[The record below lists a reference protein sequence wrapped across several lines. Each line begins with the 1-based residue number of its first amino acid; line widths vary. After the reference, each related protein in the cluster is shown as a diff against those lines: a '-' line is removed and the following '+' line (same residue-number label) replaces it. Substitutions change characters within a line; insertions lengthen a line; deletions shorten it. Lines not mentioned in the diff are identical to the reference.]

1 MPIVTVT
8 GANHST
14 VSLSYD
20 LDPNALLARYIA
32 GVIKT
37 GLAGGTIQ
45 AFDNKSGF
53 PPPLPPVTTGEFVQS
68 QSGPTLLPKGYDFV
82 VDSAKSAQII
92 GNGDANEAVLVGSGD
107 LQFFAIG
114 GSGSIIGG
122 GGNNAIVTA
131 PSDSGSWLIA
141 LGNGN
146 DSIRAFGGGNDTI
159 STGHGHS
166 MLQLGSGSDFIT
178 TTGSDTIAAGTG
190 SETIDAIGANDV
202 VYGNASNLLFLA
214 GGASTIFGGT
224 GSDTVWGS
232 SSSTGKDLFE
242 GGSAGNNFLQ
252 AGNGPAT
259 LFGGG
264 DGDQLYAGGGKAQQ
278 LHAAGG
284 NETLSGVFASGNDTF
299 YGGSGSDQIFGS
311 NGDSTFVAGAG
322 AATVTASPAS
332 QNLFEF
338 MKTMGGG
345 SELVTGLT
353 DPSQVHIDLV
363 GYGTNES
370 KFALAHQTT
379 TDGSVT
385 ITLTDN
391 TTVTFQ
397 NIASL
402 STDNFTSPI
411 AQAGGTTITTG
422 LGSQARWGDGDH
434 RWSDTSKHGH

>member
-1 MPIVTVT
+1 
-8 GANHST
+8 
-14 VSLSYD
+14 
-20 LDPNALLARYIA
+20 
-32 GVIKT
+32 
-37 GLAGGTIQ
+37 
-45 AFDNKSGF
+45 
-53 PPPLPPVTTGEFVQS
+53 
-68 QSGPTLLPKGYDFV
+68 
-82 VDSAKSAQII
+82 
-92 GNGDANEAVLVGSGD
+92 
-107 LQFFAIG
+107 
-114 GSGSIIGG
+114 
-122 GGNNAIVTA
+122 VTA
-131 PSDSGSWLIA
+131 PSDNGSWLIA

-190 SETIDAIGANDV
+190 SETINAIGANDV
-202 VYGNASNLLFLA
+202 VYGDASKLLFLA
-214 GGASTIFGGT
+214 GGAASIFGGA

-232 SSSTGKDLFE
+232 TGKELFE
-242 GGSAGNNFLQ
+242 GGSAGNNLLQ

-264 DGDQLYAGGGKAQQ
+264 NGDQLYAGGDMAQQ

-311 NGDSTFVAGAG
+311 NGDSTFVAGTG

-338 MKTMGGG
+338 MKTIGGG

-353 DPSQVHIDLV
+353 DPSQVQIDLV
-363 GYGTNES
+363 GYGKNEIS
-370 KFALAHQTT
+370 FALAHQTT
-379 TDGSVT
+379 TNGSVT

-391 TTVTFQ
+391 TSVTFQ

-402 STDNFTSPI
+402 SASNFTAPV
-411 AQAGGTTITTG
+411 AQAAGITTTTG
-422 LGSQARWGDGDH
+422 IGSESRWGDGDH
-434 RWSDTSKHGH
+434 KWSDAPKHGH

>member
-1 MPIVTVT
+1 MPIVTVP

-20 LDPNALLARYIA
+20 LDANALLARYIA

-37 GLAGGTIQ
+37 GLAGGTIE
-45 AFDNKSGF
+45 AFDNKSGL
-53 PPPLPPVTTGEFVQS
+53 PPPGLPPGTTGEFVQTR
-68 QSGPTLLPKGYDFV
+68 SGATVLPKGYDFV
-82 VDSAKSAQII
+82 VDRAKSAQIF
-92 GNGDANEAVLVGSGD
+92 GNGDDNEAILVGHGN
-107 LQFFAIG
+107 LQFFAVT

-122 GGNNAIVTA
+122 GGNNSIVISPASTG
-131 PSDSGSWLIA
+131 DWLIA

-146 DSIRAFGGGNDTI
+146 DSIRAFGSGNDTI
-159 STGHGHS
+159 STGSGHS
-166 MLQLGSGSDFIT
+166 MLQLGSGNDFIT
-178 TTGSDTIAAGTG
+178 TTGSDTIVAGTG

-214 GGASTIFGGT
+214 GGAATIFGGT
-224 GSDTVWGS
+224 GSDTVFGS
-232 SSSTGKDLFE
+232 ASSHGKDLIE

-252 AGNGPAT
+252 AGNGAAT

-264 DGDQLYAGGGKAQQ
+264 NGDQLYAGGNKAQE

-311 NGDSTFVAGAG
+311 NGKSTFVAGTG
-322 AATVTASPAS
+322 SATVTASPAS

-338 MKTMGGG
+338 MKTIGGG

-363 GYGTNES
+363 GDGKNEVQY
-370 KFALAHQTT
+370 ALAHQTT
-379 TDGSVT
+379 ADGSVT
-385 ITLTDN
+385 VTLTDN

-397 NIASL
+397 NIANL
-402 STDNFTSPI
+402 SASNFTTQNSS
-411 AQAGGTTITTG
+411 AGGMHNHD
-422 LGSQARWGDGDH
+422 RDGDGDH
-434 RWSDTSKHGH
+434 NWSDPSRHGH